1 MENVCHYLP
10 GDMRSIMKKVTNG
23 DIGGGGGGGGV
34 GGSKGTFLWWHH
46 FWMAPRHSL
55 NFWTSTLL

>member
-23 DIGGGGGGGGV
+23 DIGGGGGGGG
-34 GGSKGTFLWWHH
+34 GGGADGGQRGH
-46 FWMAPRHSL
+46 FCGDIIFEWPLDIH
-55 NFWTSTLL
+55 

>member
-23 DIGGGGGGGGV
+23 DIGGGGRGRGRGGGG
-34 GGSKGTFLWWHH
+34 GGGGGGGRGSKGTFL
-46 FWMAPRHSL
+46 L
-55 NFWTSTLL
+55 

>member
-23 DIGGGGGGGGV
+23 DLCGGGGGVGV
-34 GGSKGTFLWWHH
+34 GGSKGTFLW
-46 FWMAPRHSL
+46 
-55 NFWTSTLL
+55 

>member
-23 DIGGGGGGGGV
+23 DIGGGGRGRGRGKGV
-34 GGSKGTFLWWHH
+34 KGNIFVVTSFLNG
-46 FWMAPRHSL
+46 P
-55 NFWTSTLL
+55 

>member
-23 DIGGGGGGGGV
+23 DIGGGGGGGG
-34 GGSKGTFLWWHH
+34 GGTGVKGNIFVVTSFLNG
-46 FWMAPRHSL
+46 P
-55 NFWTSTLL
+55 

>member
-23 DIGGGGGGGGV
+23 DIGGGGRGRGRGKGV
-34 GGSKGTFLWWHH
+34 KGDIFVVTSFLNG
-46 FWMAPRHSL
+46 P
-55 NFWTSTLL
+55 